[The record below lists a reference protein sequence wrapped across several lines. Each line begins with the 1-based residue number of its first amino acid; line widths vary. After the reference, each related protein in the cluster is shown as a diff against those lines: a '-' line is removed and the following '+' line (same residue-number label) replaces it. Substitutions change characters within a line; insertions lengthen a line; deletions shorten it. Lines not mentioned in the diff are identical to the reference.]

1 MQSLADTENLPKP
14 AILAAEIVEDLE
26 EALEEFRAV
35 EVELRR

>member
-1 MQSLADTENLPKP
+1 MS

-35 EVELRR
+35 EMELEK